1 MSPSN
6 ARTHMCRKLRRWP
19 QQAKGSQ
26 APGHYTNIG
35 YREHT
40 QNNMLMNACE
50 YAREINQPI
59 RKRSATA
66 RVNA

>member
-1 MSPSN
+1 MSPIN
-6 ARTHMCRKLRRWP
+6 ARTCVATRKRRRWP

-40 QNNMLMNACE
+40 QNNMLNECM
-50 YAREINQPI
+50 
-59 RKRSATA
+59 
-66 RVNA
+66 RVCA